1 MYFGWAALEG
11 AASKEG
17 EGDEG
22 DASGGG
28 GDGGEGPWKCVANV
42 GYSPTFAGQENAEK
56 IVEGHL
62 IGYEGARVVTS
73 LFSIFLPLFCFRR
86 QACAFVVRFLP
97 ISSRFRG
104 VLDCF
109 SQESLVDVFFFC
121 RRGFL
126 RQDHEDVAGGLPA
139 ERKEVRVVPGTGHHH
154 QQGESTRASCGEK
167 ITDDQRIVCRGGEGD
182 IHRKQAEGK
191 NREQDGGMDLKNR

>member
-1 MYFGWAALEG
+1 VSTGYGRGSKKLGVPTANLPESQFAENLRTLPTGVYFGWAALEG

-62 IGYEGARVVTS
+62 VGYEGEDFYGRTMRMLLAG
-73 LFSIFLPLFCFRR
+73 FQRR
-86 QACAFVVRFLP
+86 EKKF
-97 ISSRFRG
+97 
-104 VLDCF
+104 
-109 SQESLVDVFFFC
+109 
-121 RRGFL
+121 
-126 RQDHEDVAGGLPA
+126 
-139 ERKEVRVVPGTGHHH
+139 
-154 QQGESTRASCGEK
+154 ASF
-167 ITDDQRIVCRGGEGD
+167 
-182 IHRKQAEGK
+182 
-191 NREQDGGMDLKNR
+191 